1 MPRNDF
7 KLIIYT
13 APCMDIKPKPGKDA
27 YVSCIACAWANVS
40 DVDSISRLYW
50 PVSPWPLLRHPDASR
65 QGFVAQVFNQYFE
78 GVPVLGLCAK
88 LRCFPESRTFIMNI
102 SF

>member
-1 MPRNDF
+1 
-7 KLIIYT
+7 
-13 APCMDIKPKPGKDA
+13 MDIKPKPGKDA

-78 GVPVLGLCAK
+78 GVPILGLCAK
-88 LRCFPESRTFIMNI
+88 LPCFPESRTFMNI